1 MYAIRDD
8 VNLSSMKRIGIITV
22 DKSRLYSD
30 IQRYINKKGITP
42 TEFFYNKM
50 QKNTYHAGET
60 PILSYQN
67 DGNLI
72 VAKKDNDAIFLYSE
86 NQVLSPTQFIN
97 LFVYLYEI
105 AKNLSFELER
115 NTYCN
120 FGIEDLN
127 INFVNT
133 ILATGITPK
142 FMEEYDSNLKK
153 DNNVYVSE
161 LNNIKSIYNAQNEEI
176 RYNYCSQYGMNVL
189 KFLDTMINLN
199 PDIRLLMSNTVI
211 SSSETALKH
220 IFLDT
225 IRNNYNDYT
234 NLMPMEI
241 AHRIDSSIKA
251 GKELDEEEKEKFF
264 QFFEEERRKTN
275 YRIKSSNSE
284 YKVFPV
290 LKYVLKLKMEDEEEL
305 ENLDFKYL
313 LRWDEGDPDNGRL
326 AINRALEVMLN
337 TMILESE
344 TGIKACRNLEQVKQ
358 YMSNIQNKAIELN
371 NRIKEQENKE
381 QENKIVL

>member
-305 ENLDFKYL
+305 ENLDF
-313 LRWDEGDPDNGRL
+313 
-326 AINRALEVMLN
+326 
-337 TMILESE
+337 
-344 TGIKACRNLEQVKQ
+344 IKK
-358 YMSNIQNKAIELN
+358 
-371 NRIKEQENKE
+371 
-381 QENKIVL
+381 